1 MFGIDD
7 ALMVAGGIGSL
18 FGGDEQETEVSP
30 EDDWLFGRRKRL
42 YQQLQQHRRNFIPG
56 RGRQAGLMLAEGNA
70 ALGNQF
76 NQQQRQ
82 MQALTGPQDA
92 GNMPDMLANQQANLT
107 GNRMLLQQQFMQQQ
121 LARKGQMRDEAS
133 SLLMGMQ
140 APQRRPVNYGGGIGG
155 GLASLAQ
162 QVAYK
167 NALGRGSGGATP
179 PPAAGPGSSTYIQQR
194 QAGNPYGAGGG
205 MPHQPGTG
213 GAPWSGGGV
222 PPEPPYGTPE
232 WYVWNARYG
241 RLAG

>member
-1 MFGIDD
+1 MATLSEIRAQHPEYNDLSD
-7 ALMVAGGIGSL
+7 A
-18 FGGDEQETEVSP
+18 
-30 EDDWLFGRRKRL
+30 
-42 YQQLQQHRRNFIPG
+42 
-56 RGRQAGLMLAEGNA
+56 
-70 ALGNQF
+70 
-76 NQQQRQ
+76 
-82 MQALTGPQDA
+82 
-92 GNMPDMLANQQANLT
+92 
-107 GNRMLLQQQFMQQQ
+107 Q
-121 LARKGQMRDEAS
+121 LADGLYRKFYSDLPREEFDAKVGLQPKGEDRGALDATARGVANFVPFIDEIA
-133 SLLMGMQ
+133 
-140 APQRRPVNYGGGIGG
+140 GGIGG